1 MPKLNTTVKS
11 VRIDNNVLEGLEKKL
26 NGRTFN
32 SWLNEKINE
41 SIEGKP
47 EFNEC
52 KPNAFSTE
60 AGKDLMEML
69 SYYKVHAEK
78 FIVDIRELMQ
88 NGTLTYENGE
98 LRIYDD
104 YNIPFYLKKCAERK
118 LNPKVLIDRCIE
130 SLR

>member
-11 VRIDNNVLEGLEKKL
+11 VRIDNNVLEELEKKL

-47 EFNEC
+47 KVNEC
-52 KPNAFSTE
+52 KPDVFSTE

-69 SYYKVHAEK
+69 CYYKVPAEK
-78 FIVDIRELMQ
+78 FIVDIREVMQ

-104 YNIPFYLKKCAERK
+104 YNIPIYLQKCAERK